1 VNAVSEADSD
11 ALATWEARCK
21 SLGLMM
27 TAPRRAILIAML
39 GLDQSIDAVTLLQAA
54 REYHAGTSI
63 GTVYR
68 FLRELEQLG
77 LVYIEAQPHSR
88 SRWRLRDSPQA
99 APERSPGNIQEM
111 LQQVQSFLR
120 DLEKLGLAEA
130 LQTPRPSLESPATR
144 PANHAPVEAS
154 LVTMRE
160 IAERLGYRLA

>member
-63 GTVYR
+63 GTIYR

-77 LVYIEAQPHSR
+77 LVYIETQPHSR
-88 SRWRLRDSPQA
+88 CRWRLCDSPLT
-99 APERSPGNIQEM
+99 APEQGPGNIRAM
-111 LQQVQSFLR
+111 LRQVQGFLR

-130 LQTPRPSLESPATR
+130 LQTPRPTLVTPATR
-144 PANHAPVEAS
+144 PANHPPVDAS
-154 LVTMRE
+154 LDTMRE